1 MKIPTQAFAAAL
13 TCAAAVA
20 SAQATEPGALVID
33 QPFAFETAATAR
45 AGAGYMSIENGGD
58 AADRLV
64 EVRADF
70 PRVEIHTTEVT
81 DGVASMKRVEA
92 VEIPAGGRVAFEP
105 GGLHVMF
112 MGLDGDPFEVG
123 EEVPATLVFEKA
135 GEVPVNFEVAPRRDG
150 G

>member
-1 MKIPTQAFAAAL
+1 MKIPILAFAAVL
-13 TCAAAVA
+13 TCAASVA
-20 SAQATEPGALVID
+20 SAQAKEPSALVID
-33 QPFAFETAATAR
+33 RPFAFETAATAR

-112 MGLDGDPFEVG
+112 MGLDGNPFEVG
-123 EEVPATLVFEKA
+123 EQVPATLVFEKT
-135 GEVPVNFEVAPRRDG
+135 GEVPVTFEVAPRRDG